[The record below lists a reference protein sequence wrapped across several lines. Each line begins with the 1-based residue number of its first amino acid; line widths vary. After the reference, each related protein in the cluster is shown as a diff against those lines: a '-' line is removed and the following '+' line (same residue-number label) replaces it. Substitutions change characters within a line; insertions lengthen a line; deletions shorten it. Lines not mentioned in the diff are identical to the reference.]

1 LVLALEGM
9 GGTNFKH
16 IGWRSSV
23 LDLESGG
30 DEFEEIPWFEE
41 NKLLF
46 LSELFFVIHEI
57 P

>member
-1 LVLALEGM
+1 M